1 LNGNSGGEVARAKP
15 AETTANAP
23 QSETA
28 PAYAVASAEGSN
40 FSPSGSLV
48 AESSRWTINPVG
60 GLQRSR
66 DQGKTWQEVDVNG
79 GAEMSGA
86 VNRQLALKD
95 SGAKVAVK
103 QKTEGKTKPI
113 LFRAVAANGP
123 DVWAGGSEANLYH
136 STDSGDHWVKV
147 VPSWRGIELSG
158 DILSL
163 QFADFMH
170 GRIVTSTAEI
180 WTTPDDG
187 QTWDKQ

>member
-1 LNGNSGGEVARAKP
+1 VARAKP
-15 AETTANAP
+15 AETTAIAP
-23 QSETA
+23 QSQTA
-28 PAYAVASAEGSN
+28 QSYALASAEGSN

-48 AESSRWTINPVG
+48 AESSRWAINPVG
-60 GLQRSR
+60 GLERSL
-66 DQGKTWQEVDVNG
+66 DQGKTWQEVEVNG
-79 GAEMSGA
+79 GAETSGA

-95 SGAKVAVK
+95 SRAAAK
-103 QKTEGKTKPI
+103 QKTDGKPKPI

-147 VPSWRGIELSG
+147 VPSWRGVELSG

-163 QFADFMH
+163 QFADAMH

-187 QTWDKQ
+187 QTWDKR